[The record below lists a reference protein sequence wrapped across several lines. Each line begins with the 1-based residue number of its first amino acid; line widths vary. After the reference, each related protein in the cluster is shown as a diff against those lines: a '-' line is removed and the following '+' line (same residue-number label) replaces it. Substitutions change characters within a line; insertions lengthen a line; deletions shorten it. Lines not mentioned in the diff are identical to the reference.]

1 MEHRKDITLFQEA
14 DERSALGEIPAFD
27 IIHMR
32 IVYAAVGD
40 RRQTELTGGLKGLEG
55 RIILVPAVKTVV
67 IDLVRHFELRP
78 EIGRIQLTRQIAVAE
93 IDPGVL
99 IDLAAEELS
108 AVGAFLAQY
117 LGLLDIIGVV
127 YDDGAALAHGV
138 VLRLMERVAAEVADR
153 AEGPALVACHD
164 ALGRVLND
172 KQFMAAGNVHDRVHL
187 TGNAGIVHDADDLGL
202 IGDGTLDKRLVDVH
216 RVRADV
222 DKHELCPGEDEGV
235 CGAGESEAREDDL
248 IPRLKAAQERRHVK
262 GGAAAGGEE
271 HFLRAKAL
279 LEPCVALFG
288 KAAVA
293 ADLVRGDG
301 LLDIFHFVPGAGR
314 HVEVYHIFSS
324 LPSIDGSVN
333 WANCSKL
340 ITVHYINIRR
350 RIQGKN
356 SALLPDMTHGGVDC
370 FSAAEKYAICT
381 AKIRLLW
388 KVLQNGVKILYSI
401 TSLRC
406 LETG

>member
-1 MEHRKDITLFQEA
+1 
-14 DERSALGEIPAFD
+14 
-27 IIHMR
+27 MR

-55 RIILVPAVKTVV
+55 RIILVPAVKTVI

-78 EIGRIQLTRQIAVAE
+78 EIGRVQLARQIAVAE

-99 IDLAAEELS
+99 VDLTAEELG
-108 AVGAFLAQY
+108 AVGALFAQY
-117 LGLLDIIGVV
+117 LGLLDIIGVI
-127 YDDGAALAHGV
+127 YDDGAALTHGV
-138 VLRLMERVAAEVADR
+138 VLSLMEGVAAEVADR
-153 AEGPALVACHD
+153 AEGLAIVACHD
-164 ALGRVLND
+164 ALRRVLND
-172 KQFMAAGNVHDRVHL
+172 QQLMAAGDVHDRVHL
-187 TGNAGIVHDADDLGL
+187 TGHAGIVHDADDLRL
-202 IGDGTLDKRLVDVH
+202 LGDGALDKSLVNVH

-235 CGAGESEAREDDL
+235 CGAGEGEAREDDL
-248 IPRLKAAQERRHVK
+248 VPRLKAAQECCHIK
-262 GGAAAGGEE
+262 SGAAARGEE
-271 HFLRAKAL
+271 HLLRVKAL
-279 LEPCVALFG
+279 FEPCVALLG

-314 HVEVYHIFSS
+314 HIEVYHIFSS
-324 LPSIDGSVN
+324 LPSVDGSVN
-333 WANCSKL
+333 LANSSKI
-340 ITVHYINIRR
+340 ITAYYINIRR